1 MRLENYIMEQDINTA
16 SVADIFVEQ
25 AQAELDVAMALLDSS
40 IKDMTFQEFYIQEG
54 ELGTAVADART
65 AVRSDGKKHHIKAA
79 FAAIK
84 AFFKFLVTK
93 LGSFFKKNATDGTA
107 TVNAT
112 KEIVESIKRETG
124 EDVDLL
130 LPYTKE
136 KFGQIVG
143 FYNNIEKNLGAV
155 IDASSAIV
163 DTLIRSQGEA
173 ANVSNRKGLSN
184 RPEFKTIQKFIAE
197 AKRISE
203 ISKPEPNFMQRVQTL
218 LDSGKMGLT
227 YLDKDDR
234 KKLKNAYK
242 MGLIDVQEDD
252 NGKTLHVM
260 KNEYT
265 HELQGDEWVL
275 VKKNAN
281 TAYITHE
288 AYANFVSILISANK
302 VWNER
307 KDEVKNNVDT
317 LDKIASSIVSSRL
330 ASMATNDKTNSDDL
344 AAADMTEAS
353 RVLSELQTAVTSL
366 IKPAEDIQRT
376 VDKAVRDAR
385 IKTQRQ
391 RSFELR
397 KKYNRKAPNE
407 SDAEYRD
414 RLARQAAE
422 NSKYNNSKKYENA
435 YDPVAIKLV
444 KEYSLSGYID

>member
-25 AQAELDVAMALLDSS
+25 AQAEFDVAMALLDSS

-54 ELGTAVADART
+54 ELGTAVADAR
-65 AVRSDGKKHHIKAA
+65 ADVRSDGKKHHIKAA

-184 RPEFKTIQKFIAE
+184 RPEFKTIQKFIAD

-218 LDSGKMGLT
+218 LYREKLGLSI
-227 YLDKDDR
+227 DNKDDR

-252 NGKTLHVM
+252 NGKTSHVM

-265 HELQGDEWVL
+265 YELQGDEWVL

-288 AYANFVSILISANK
+288 AYANFVSVLISANK

-317 LDKIASSIVSSRL
+317 LDKITSSIVGSRL
-330 ASMATNDKTNSDDL
+330 ESMATNDKTNADAL
-344 AAADMTEAS
+344 TAADMTEAS
-353 RVLSELQTAVTSL
+353 RVLNELQTAVTSL

-397 KKYNRKAPNE
+397 KKHNRKAPNE

-414 RLARQAAE
+414 RLAQQAAE
-422 NSKYNNSKKYENA
+422 NSRYNNSKKYENA
-435 YDPVAIKLV
+435 PEPVAIKQV